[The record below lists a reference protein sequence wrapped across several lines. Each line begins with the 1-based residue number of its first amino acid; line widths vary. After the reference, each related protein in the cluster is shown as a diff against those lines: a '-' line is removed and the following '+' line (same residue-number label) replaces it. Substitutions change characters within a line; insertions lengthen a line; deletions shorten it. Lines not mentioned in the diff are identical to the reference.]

1 MRRTVANRRLVARH
15 SRAPPRQLASSP
27 HRPNQRLNLAIGL
40 PRGNSVTSIRCPTR
54 NWTSPRRSVQYK
66 TGQAVRLELEPFPY
80 SKAYAKEPGRSSEAC
95 FPCRFAAISQL
106 VGPRTVA
113 KKQWSATLSRP
124 VTPLAN
130 LTDPPRI
137 GSKIQRPGRIL
148 ELAETAK
155 IATWPEWG

>member
-1 MRRTVANRRLVARH
+1 M
-15 SRAPPRQLASSP
+15 
-27 HRPNQRLNLAIGL
+27 
-40 PRGNSVTSIRCPTR
+40 
-54 NWTSPRRSVQYK
+54 
-66 TGQAVRLELEPFPY
+66 
-80 SKAYAKEPGRSSEAC
+80 
-95 FPCRFAAISQL
+95 
-106 VGPRTVA
+106 A